1 MDRETIFHAVDHTL
15 LTQCATWGEIQ
26 QICEEKLERYYQR
39 LGKDILR

>member
-1 MDRETIFHAVDHTL
+1 MKQFAKASMLDEKA
-15 LTQCATWGEIQ
+15 EIQ